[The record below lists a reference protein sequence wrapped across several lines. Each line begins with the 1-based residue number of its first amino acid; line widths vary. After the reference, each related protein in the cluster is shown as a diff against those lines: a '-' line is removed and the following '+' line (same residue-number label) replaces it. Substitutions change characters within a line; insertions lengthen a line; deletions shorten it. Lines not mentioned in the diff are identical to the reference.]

1 MSTWLRIPR
10 LLSGRSTS
18 KRRHGY
24 QPMLQSL
31 EERCLLSSSPQIVP
45 NLSPTPQLVASTVP
59 PKGDLNPY
67 GVAFVPGNF
76 AKGGPLKPGDI
87 IVSNFNDSSNV
98 QGTGTTIVEIHPS
111 GALSVFFKGRPSLGL
126 TTALGIL
133 SRGFVLVG
141 NLPTDANGNPEQ
153 GSLLIIDRTGHL
165 VETLSD
171 PNLLD
176 GPWDLAVNDQ
186 GATAQVFVSNVLSG
200 TVTRINLN
208 VPNDGSAPAVTSET
222 QIASGYFIRPDP
234 AALVVGPTG
243 LAYNASQDLLYVAST
258 GDNEIFSIANAGS
271 TNSDAGKGNLVYQDD
286 VHLHGPLGLLQA
298 PNGDLVSTQGDA
310 VNPDPNQPS
319 EIVEF
324 TPSGSFVAQVPVDSS
339 GQQGGAFGIALASS
353 SSQITF
359 AAVDDI
365 FNTLEV
371 WTIQTGSTPASLG
384 SHSRASAELAVL
396 STLAGIRES
405 HATATT
411 HSLVSS
417 SHESGRIEGNFART
431 GQGSESNLSAATI
444 RASMKRAARTDQFK
458 AIETLFAD
466 WER

>member
-1 MSTWLRIPR
+1 MGTWLHVLR
-10 LLSGRSTS
+10 LRSRSASS
-18 KRRHGY
+18 KKRTGY
-24 QPMLQSL
+24 RPTLQRL
-31 EERCLLSSSPQIVP
+31 EERCLLSGSPPIVP

-59 PKGDLNPY
+59 ANGDVNPY
-67 GVAFVPGNF
+67 GVAFVPSNF

-111 GALSVFFKGRPSLGL
+111 GGLSVFFQGQAPLGL

-133 SRGFVLVG
+133 SRGYVLVG

-153 GSLLIIDRTGHL
+153 GSLLILNRNGNL

-176 GPWDLAVNDQ
+176 GPWDLTVNDQ

-208 VPNDGSAPAVTSET
+208 VPSDGSAPVVTGET
-222 QIASGYFIRPDP
+222 QIASGYLIRPDP

-243 LAYNASQDLLYVAST
+243 LAYDASQDLLYVAST

-271 TNSDAGKGNLVYQDD
+271 TNKDAGRGHLVYKDNT
-286 VHLHGPLGLLQA
+286 HLHGPLGLLLA

-324 TPSGSFVAQVPVDSS
+324 TPKGKFVAQVPVDSS
-339 GQQGGAFGIALASS
+339 GQQGGAFGIALASTT
-353 SSQITF
+353 SQITF

-371 WTIQTGSTPASLG
+371 WTINTGQSASPT
-384 SHSRASAELAVL
+384 ASAGAAAELSLL
-396 STLAGIRES
+396 SSSGRVE
-405 HATATT
+405 ATVAQT
-411 HSLVSS
+411 HSPAPF
-417 SHESGRIEGNFART
+417 SHQA
-431 GQGSESNLSAATI
+431 NLSETNLVQLQRADRGLAAATLGVSI
-444 RASMKRAARTDQFK
+444 KRAAKSNRLT
-458 AIETLFAD
+458 AVELFFTD
-466 WER
+466 WEG